1 MEKFLNRINRW
12 IVYTLMI
19 IIMLLV
25 VIGTFQ
31 LVYYII
37 HLAIDARLESE
48 YGFLSAEEYVL
59 IFGGIMN
66 IVIILEL
73 FETIRMYLKE
83 SKFHAEIILMVTII
97 AVSRVIIMME
107 FKGEHLEPLL
117 IFGFGALILALASSY
132 YLIKRSRS
140 LKKVK

>member
-1 MEKFLNRINRW
+1 MEKILNRINRW
-12 IVYTLMI
+12 VVYLLMI

-25 VIGTFQ
+25 VIATIQ
-31 LVYYII
+31 LVIYII
-37 HLAIDARLESE
+37 HSAIDARVESE
-48 YGFLSAEEYVL
+48 LGFLSAAEYVL
-59 IFGGIMN
+59 IFGFIMN
-66 IVIILEL
+66 VIIILEL
-73 FETIRMYLKE
+73 YETVKMYLKE

-97 AVSRVIIMME
+97 AVSRGIIMIE
-107 FKGEHLEPLL
+107 FKGEHFEPLL